1 MFFKRLFFIIIFL
14 TLSLFLCYSI
24 FYPIFYSNY
33 LSISFSSFNFII
45 NTIIFENFKFLFL
58 IFFIISNLIYSNLL
72 FNKFFKNL
80 NFESK
85 FKHIPTTDDLY
96 LIVSN
101 NHDGSPIV
109 IPSSGLYQNILI
121 TGTIRNG

>member
-33 LSISFSSFNFII
+33 LNISFSSFNFII

-72 FNKFFKNL
+72 FNRFFKRLNFKSNL
-80 NFESK
+80 NHKS
-85 FKHIPTTDDLY
+85 TLDDLY
-96 LIVSN
+96 LSVSN
-101 NHDGSPIV
+101 NIDGSQTI

-121 TGTIRNG
+121 TGTIRDR

>member
-24 FYPIFYSNY
+24 FHPIFYSNY
-33 LSISFSSFNFII
+33 LNISFSSFNFTI
-45 NTIIFENFKFLFL
+45 NTVIFENFKLLFL

-72 FNKFFKNL
+72 FNKFFRKL
-80 NFESK
+80 NFKSN
-85 FKHIPTTDDLY
+85 FKHTPTTDDLY
-96 LIVSN
+96 LLVSN
-101 NHDGSPIV
+101 NTDGSQIV

-121 TGTIRNG
+121 TGTIRDR